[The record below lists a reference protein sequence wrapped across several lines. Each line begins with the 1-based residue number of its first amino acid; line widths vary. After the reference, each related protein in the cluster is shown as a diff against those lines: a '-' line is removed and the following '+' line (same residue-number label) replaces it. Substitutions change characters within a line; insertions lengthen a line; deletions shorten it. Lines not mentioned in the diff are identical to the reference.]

1 MAEAIEVARLY
12 HPVSLSAPAGPD
24 SDLGIADPIGDV
36 DPGMEAVDNRE
47 SVKPLLAALPERER
61 RILTMR
67 FFSDMTQSQ
76 IAAELGIS
84 QMHVSRLLTQTL
96 KKLRAAMVDA

>member
-1 MAEAIEVARLY
+1 
-12 HPVSLSAPAGPD
+12 
-24 SDLGIADPIGDV
+24 V

-47 SVKPLLAALPERER
+47 SVKPLLASLPERER

-76 IAAELGIS
+76 IATELGIS
-84 QMHVSRLLTQTL
+84 QMHVSRLLSQTL
-96 KKLRAAMVDA
+96 LKLRTALVEC